1 VGKWYLLT
9 MTSEELRDSA
19 SGQRGAPDHN
29 VRQQIIAAA
38 YDYFAHYG
46 YGKTTVA
53 DLAKAIGFSKAYIY
67 KFFGSK
73 QAIGQAICAQCSDEI
88 IAETNAAVEEGRTA
102 TDKLRRFF
110 RAIIKA
116 KMSLLFNERRLYDVS
131 SVSATERWP
140 AYLRHGDQLLAMVT
154 EIVQAGRE
162 SGEFERKTPLDET
175 CRAILQ
181 AMQPFINSTMLEYN
195 IDLVPDGANE
205 VVNLVLRSL
214 AP

>member
-1 VGKWYLLT
+1 

-19 SGQRGAPDHN
+19 SGQRHAPDHN

-38 YDYFAHYG
+38 DDHFTHYG
-46 YGKTTVA
+46 YAKTTVA
-53 DLAKAIGFSKAYIY
+53 DLAKAIGFSKAYVY
-67 KFFGSK
+67 KFFESK
-73 QAIGQAICAQCSDEI
+73 QAIGQVVCSKVNDKI
-88 IAETNAAVEEGRTA
+88 YLAARSAVDGGQTSS
-102 TDKLRRFF
+102 DKLRRFF
-110 RAIIKA
+110 RAIVEG

-131 SVSATERWP
+131 SVSVAERWP
-140 AYLRHGDQLLAMVT
+140 SYRRHMDQLLATLT
-154 EIVQAGRE
+154 EIIQAGRE

-181 AMQPFINSTMLEYN
+181 AMEPFINPLMLERN

-214 AP
+214 AR